1 MSAIVVEEQPVLS
14 LARTVQITANGIR
27 YRLFRSM
34 VTVVVVAVAVAFLM
48 NILTESLLRKALGR
62 NAGARV
68 TELRQAAIWASN
80 LTQPGTTEEIL
91 ARLATSRPGGPAFRE
106 AARLGALD
114 AKQLETLHAGAR
126 SAMTHLRFFA
136 RLDYGHRRA
145 LVRDARGTDI
155 FDALQGEAALSR
167 FKRRLRAF
175 RSVRLP
181 TAVADLERFLA
192 DWPRLE
198 ALVERVRRGRAR
210 AIKAV
215 ATALKGKRLMDA
227 LAEAD
232 GWFGEAVRRA
242 GFEFDPATARSVAR
256 EARRMLDMRTVESTI
271 GSQEMRRAIAGY
283 LDLLPDDVN
292 IPTLWGLLRK
302 RNGAEWFVAR
312 QKELAGPAASFAP
325 QRLVELA
332 RVEAEVR
339 ALSRVERLGGY
350 QPEGFFGSERMGWL
364 VFASMLVC
372 VVGISNSMLMS
383 VTERFREI
391 ATLKCL
397 GALDGFIMGMF
408 VLEALFL
415 GAVGGAMGA
424 ALGAGLG
431 TARMLAVVGSLA
443 IRWFPFGQVLFA
455 MLGSAVLGVVL
466 AAVASVYPSLKAA
479 RLAPMEAM
487 RIQ

>member
-1 MSAIVVEEQPVLS
+1 MSAIAIREQPVLS
-14 LARTVQITANGIR
+14 LRRTIQITANGIR
-27 YRLFRSM
+27 YRLFRSL

-62 NAGARV
+62 HAGARIA
-68 TELRQAAIWASN
+68 ELRSAALWASN
-80 LTQPGTTEEIL
+80 LTQPGTIEETLTHL
-91 ARLATSRPGGPAFRE
+91 ACSAPGGPAYRE
-106 AARLGALD
+106 AARLARLD
-114 AKQLETLHAGAR
+114 AQELATLHRGAR
-126 SAMTHLRFFA
+126 AAVAYLRFFA
-136 RLDYGHRRA
+136 RLDYGRRRA
-145 LVRDARGTDI
+145 LVRDAVGADI
-155 FDALQGEAALSR
+155 FDALQDQRAMAR
-167 FKRRLRAF
+167 FEHRLRSM

-181 TAVADLERFLA
+181 GSPADFEKFIQE
-192 DWPRLE
+192 WPRLE
-198 ALVERVRRGRAR
+198 ALIERVRQGRAK
-210 AIKAV
+210 AIAKV
-215 ATALKGKRLMDA
+215 AAALKGKRLLEA

-242 GFEFDPATARSVAR
+242 GFEFDVATARSVAR
-256 EARRMLDMRTVESTI
+256 QARRMLEMRTVESTI

-292 IPTLWGLLRK
+292 IPTLWRLLRK
-302 RNGAEWFVAR
+302 RSGAEWFLRKQR
-312 QKELAGPAASFAP
+312 QLSGPAAGFEP
-325 QRLVELA
+325 ERLVELA
-332 RVEAEVR
+332 RLEAEVR
-339 ALSRVERLGGY
+339 ALSRVERLGGFEA
-350 QPEGFFGSERMGWL
+350 EGFFGSERMGWL

-397 GALDGFIMGMF
+397 GALDGFIMAMF

-424 ALGAGLG
+424 ALGTALG
-431 TARMLAVVGSLA
+431 SARMLAVVGPLTL
-443 IRWFPFGQVLFA
+443 RWFPLAQLLAA
-455 MLGSAVLGVVL
+455 MTASAVLGVVL
-466 AAVASVYPSLKAA
+466 AAVASVYPSWKAA